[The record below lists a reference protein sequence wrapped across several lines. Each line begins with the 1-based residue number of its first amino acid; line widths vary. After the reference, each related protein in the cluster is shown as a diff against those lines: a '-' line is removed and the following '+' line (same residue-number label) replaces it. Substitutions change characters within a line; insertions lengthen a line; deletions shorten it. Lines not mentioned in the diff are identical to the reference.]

1 MFDFTGKTAVVTGA
15 SSGIGKEIAKHFYK
29 AGACVAMCSRSSERI
44 RAAAAEFVAPD
55 DPRICCIKAD
65 TSESLD
71 IDILVKKTIERFE
84 KIDIF
89 VNNAGVQFP
98 KSSVEVTEDDWD
110 NTVNTNL
117 KGYFFCARA
126 AAKNMLGREQ
136 GGVIINIGSVN
147 AITVVVG
154 QTVYASTK
162 AGISQMT
169 KLLAREWGRA
179 GIRVNCVAPGSIPTL
194 INREIYKDPEVEKAM
209 CEKIPLGRRG
219 KTEEVADVVLY
230 LASDYSSYITGQT
243 IFVDGG
249 LTLAHG

>member
-1 MFDFTGKTAVVTGA
+1 MFDFRDKTAVITGA
-15 SSGIGKEIAKHFYK
+15 SSGIGKEIARSFYE
-29 AGACVAMCSRSSERI
+29 AGACISVCSRSLERV
-44 RAAAAEFVAPD
+44 RAAIAEFADPA
-55 DPRICCIKAD
+55 DPRILCAEAD
-65 TSESLD
+65 TSKISDIESF
-71 IDILVKKTIERFE
+71 VKTSSQRFG

-98 KSSVEVTEDDWD
+98 KPSVEVTEADWD

-117 KGYFFCARA
+117 KGYFFGCQM
-126 AAKNMLGREQ
+126 AAKYMLKGE

-147 AITVVVG
+147 AVTVVVG
-154 QTVYASTK
+154 QAVYAATK

-169 KLLAREWGRA
+169 KSLAKEWGNA
-179 GIRVNCVAPGSIPTL
+179 GIRVNCVAPGSVPTL
-194 INREIYKDPEVEKAM
+194 INREIYRDPAAEKAM
-209 CEKIPLGRRG
+209 CEKIAMGRRG
-219 KTEEVADVVLY
+219 KVPEIADVVLY